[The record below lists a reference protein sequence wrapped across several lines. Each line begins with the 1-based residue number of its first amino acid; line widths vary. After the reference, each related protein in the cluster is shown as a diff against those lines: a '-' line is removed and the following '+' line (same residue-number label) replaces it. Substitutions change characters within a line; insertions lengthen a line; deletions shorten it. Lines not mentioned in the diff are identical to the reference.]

1 VQVDA
6 EDARLLRRIS
16 LYPFEWL
23 AYGVLIGTVLLLTA
37 LGRPISGASIQYT
50 FTAMAGVLP
59 AALLLGVAL
68 QAYYQWT
75 ERRPIQQYLQH
86 LCSREWL
93 LSWLRLWLACW
104 AVSFSYFWVKVYVPT
119 LHEGTWDSSLWQ
131 LDRLLH
137 LGFSPN
143 ELAVVALGRAPLVGW
158 LDTWYGL
165 WLASVVWSLAFFAAS
180 DDSLLRRRVVL
191 SALLLWAVGA
201 IIYLLIPAVGP
212 IYVFEETWSSVRG
225 SMPIAEQTQSMLW
238 SNYQSVLDSR
248 AGEARAFDHRLGVA
262 ALPSLHV
269 AFHGLFALW
278 AWQHARVVRV
288 IFVLMAVLT
297 FAGSLLT
304 GWHYAVDG
312 YLGLALAVLCQRVA
326 IWLERDRN
334 EGPDGW
340 QALPTR
346 LLARSGP
353 PTVS

>member
-1 VQVDA
+1 
-6 EDARLLRRIS
+6 LLRRIS
-16 LYPFEWL
+16 LHPFEWF
-23 AYGVLIGTVLLLTA
+23 AYCVLIGTVLLLTA
-37 LGRPISGASIQYT
+37 LGRPISGTSIRYT

-75 ERRPIQQYLQH
+75 ERRPIQQYLQQ
-86 LCSREWL
+86 LRSREWL

-131 LDRLLH
+131 LDRWLH
-137 LGFSPN
+137 LGVSPS
-143 ELAVVALGRAPLVGW
+143 EFAVVALGRAPLVGW
-158 LDTWYGL
+158 LDVWYGL

-180 DDSLLRRRVVL
+180 ADSLLRRRVVL
-191 SALLLWAVGA
+191 SALLLWTVGA

-212 IYVFEETWSSVRG
+212 IYVFEETWSSLRG
-225 SMPIAEQTQSMLW
+225 SMPIAEQAQGVLW
-238 SNYQSVLDSR
+238 SNYQAVLESR
-248 AGEARAFDHRLGVA
+248 AGAPMAFDHRLGVA
-262 ALPSLHV
+262 AFPSLHV

-288 IFVLMAVLT
+288 IFVLMALLT

-326 IWLERDRN
+326 IWLERDRT
-334 EGPDGW
+334 EGQDRVASAPD
-340 QALPTR
+340 
-346 LLARSGP
+346 
-353 PTVS
+353 